1 MPDCNS
7 ATCVGGAIGFGG
19 PILLSTGCTRR
30 ISCWFSL
37 SLASYLLLCCAW
49 LNILIVSS
57 VSTTGCLWLIG
68 CWALPIIVC
77 SRTHS
82 STICRLVSAAYWLR
96 VMSSMG
102 ACWCIWSIIWVCAI
116 LLLSIHCCIIFN
128 INMEVGFSVSYP
140 WLWILYYI
148 EIINSLF

>member
-1 MPDCNS
+1 MPNRNS
-7 ATCVGGAIGFGG
+7 TSWITGATWLGG
-19 PILLSTGCTRR
+19 PVLFPACGTRG

-37 SLASYLLLCCAW
+37 SLASDLLLGCAW

-82 STICRLVSAAYWLR
+82 STISRLVSAAYWLW